1 MRSQTKL
8 ICIGAILMV
17 LLSGIIVLAVFD
29 DVEGPLIYQV
39 DILPVTPAPG
49 DSISVIIYALD
60 TSGVSGAQISW
71 SINGEEWQE
80 KEMSFFACLC
90 ISGGRWVT
98 SFGPV
103 QDGDALEFYA
113 TAYDDSPYAN
123 PSDTPTFS
131 FQISS

>member
-17 LLSGIIVLAVFD
+17 VLSGIIILAVFD

-39 DILPVTPAPG
+39 DILPVNPAPG
-49 DSISVIIYALD
+49 DLIKVIIYAID
-60 TSGVSGAQISW
+60 PSGVAGAHVSW

-90 ISGGRWVT
+90 IAGGRWVT

-103 QDGDALEFYA
+103 QEGDALEFYV
-113 TAYDDSPYAN
+113 TAYDNSPYVN
-123 PSDTPTFS
+123 PADTQTFS